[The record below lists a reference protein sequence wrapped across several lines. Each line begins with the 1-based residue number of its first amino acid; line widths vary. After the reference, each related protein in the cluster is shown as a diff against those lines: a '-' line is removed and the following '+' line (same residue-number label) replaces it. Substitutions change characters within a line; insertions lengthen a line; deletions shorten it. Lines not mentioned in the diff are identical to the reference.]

1 MNYLLRLLDG
11 AAGIS
16 CHSGEIKPGWVFVAI
31 RGRVTDGNG
40 YATEAVCR
48 GAKAVVT
55 DAPDRLPPLAVPVAV
70 VPDARQALAALAAH
84 FYNHP
89 SRSLNIV
96 GITGSNGKTT
106 VAFMLEHIFRTAGH
120 LPGLIGTVRVNV
132 GKTSFPSR
140 LTTPDAASLQRYLAL
155 MRDSGVTHAAMEVSA
170 QGVEMS
176 RVDHVAFSCGI
187 LTNICAD
194 HLDFHHT
201 FAGYLAAKERF
212 LTLLGTSPLVVNSD
226 DEHCRRMAAL
236 AGGPVVTVSLARP
249 ADVTAQILHTTAYG
263 SKFRLTWNKLPGCQD
278 IPAGQITVSL
288 PLPGRHNVANALLVG
303 AAALLHGTA
312 PGELAAAFCSFK
324 GIERRL
330 EIYRCG
336 GFTVIDDTALNP
348 GSIDAVFATIT
359 SFRYRRLVVVN
370 AIRGGRGAAINALN
384 AACLARWQYALP
396 FELIVTASADQVGP
410 ADTVTSQERQAF
422 LDSLS
427 RAGAAFSFYV
437 DLQTAIRS
445 ALQRLYDGDLL
456 VLLGAQGMD
465 AGRQVLQEQISTSAQ
480 PRPATDFAIGT
491 RP

>member
-1 MNYLLRLLDG
+1 MDAILRLLDG

-31 RGRVTDGNG
+31 RGRAADGNA
-40 YATEAVCR
+40 YAAEAVR
-48 GAKAVVT
+48 HGAKAVVT
-55 DAPDRLPPLAVPVAV
+55 DAPDRLPPLAIPVAV

-89 SRSLNIV
+89 SRSLNLV
-96 GITGSNGKTT
+96 GVTGSNGKTT
-106 VAFMLEHIFRTAGH
+106 VALMLEHIFRTAGH

-132 GKTSFPSR
+132 GKISFPSR

-176 RVDHVAFSCGI
+176 RVDHVTFSCGI

-201 FAGYLAAKERF
+201 FADYLAAKERF
-212 LTLLGTSPLVVNSD
+212 LTLLGPSPLVVNRD
-226 DEHCRRMAAL
+226 DDHCRRMAAL
-236 AGGPVVTVSLARP
+236 AGGPVIAVSLTGP
-249 ADVTAQILHTTAYG
+249 ADVTAQILHTPAYG
-263 SKFRLTWNKLPGCQD
+263 SKFRLTWSTLPGRQN

-288 PLPGRHNVANALLVG
+288 PLAGRHNVENALL
-303 AAALLHGTA
+303 AAAAGLLHGIS
-312 PGELAAAFCSFK
+312 PDEIAAAFSSFQ
-324 GIERRL
+324 GVERRL

-359 SFRYRRLVVVN
+359 TFRYRRLVVVN

-384 AACLARWQYALP
+384 AITMARWQAALP

-410 ADTVTSQERQAF
+410 ADTVTAEERQAF
-422 LDSLS
+422 LGELS
-427 RAGAAFSFYV
+427 RTGAAFSFYL
-437 DLQTAIRS
+437 DLQTAIQS

-465 AGRQVLQEQISTSAQ
+465 TGRQVLQEQLNINVQ
-480 PRPATDFAIGT
+480 PHLTADLAIGAH
-491 RP
+491 P